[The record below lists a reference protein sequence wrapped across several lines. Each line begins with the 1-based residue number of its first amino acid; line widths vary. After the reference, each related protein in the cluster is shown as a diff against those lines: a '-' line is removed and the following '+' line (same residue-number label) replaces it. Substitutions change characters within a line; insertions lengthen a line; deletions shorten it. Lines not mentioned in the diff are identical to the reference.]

1 MNYYGSLCLSDIPA
15 RLIKEGKDGKK
26 YLNIHIIERKEPS
39 QYGETH
45 FITASCKKEDE
56 VEGENRFIGGVQPF
70 VPKAAA
76 PTPEEI
82 ENMPAAENKDD
93 LPF

>member
-1 MNYYGSLCLSDIPA
+1 MDYYGSLCLSDIPA

-26 YLNIHIIERKEPS
+26 YLNINIVQRKEPS

-45 FITASCKKEDE
+45 FIAASCKKEEQID
-56 VEGENRFIGGVQPF
+56 GENRFIGGCQPF
-70 VPKAAA
+70 APKAS

-82 ENMPAAENKDD
+82 DAMPVADD
-93 LPF
+93 NSELPF

>member
-1 MNYYGSLCLSDIPA
+1 MDFYGSICLSDVPR

-26 YLNIHIIERKEPS
+26 YLNINIVQRKEPS

-45 FITASCKKEDE
+45 FIAASCKKEE
-56 VEGENRFIGGVQPF
+56 QVEGENRFIGGCQPF
-70 VPKAAA
+70 TPKAS

-82 ENMPAAENKDD
+82 AEMPAAEKTDD

>member
-1 MNYYGSLCLSDIPA
+1 MNYYGSLCLSDVPK

-39 QYGETH
+39 QFGETH

-56 VEGENRFIGGVQPF
+56 VEGENRFIGGCQPF
-70 VPKAAA
+70 VKTSS

-82 ENMPAAENKDD
+82 AEMPAANDNSE

>member
-1 MNYYGSLCLSDIPA
+1 MCLSDIPA
-15 RLIKEGKDGKK
+15 RLIKQGKDGKK
-26 YLNIHIIERKEPS
+26 YLNINIVQRKEPS

-45 FITASCKKEDE
+45 FIAASCKKEEQID
-56 VEGENRFIGGVQPF
+56 GENRFIGGCQPF
-70 VPKAAA
+70 APKAS

-82 ENMPAAENKDD
+82 AEMPVSQDNSD